1 MSDDPLRDLNASPL
15 NPLPGVVWLLIGA
28 VLGVEAVLSAASH
41 GLIGGAQGVGWRIA
55 AIQEHG
61 FSSAIQHWML
71 ENRQFPPMHLTRYV
85 SFSFVHGTAMHAVFA
100 GVMLAAM
107 GKMLAERFG
116 PARFLALALVVP
128 VLAAVIF
135 GLVVGQDQLGWLFG
149 AMPMAFGL
157 VGGFT
162 WLRWRDAADAVARR
176 RAFGLIAVLLGARLG
191 FGLLAETGPAWI
203 ADASGFVLGFGLSAL
218 VLGPGS
224 WQRTRAR
231 LRG

>member
-1 MSDDPLRDLNASPL
+1 MSDDPLSDLTASPI
-15 NPLPGVVWLLIGA
+15 NPLPLAVWLLIVA
-28 VLGVEAVLSAASH
+28 VLGVEAVLSAAGY
-41 GLIGGAQGVGWRIA
+41 GLIGGPQGVGWRIA
-55 AIQEHG
+55 AIQEHA
-61 FSSAIQHWML
+61 FSSAIQHWMV
-71 ENRQFPPMHLTRYV
+71 ENHRAPLPHLSRYL
-85 SFSFVHGTAMHAVFA
+85 SYSFVHGTAMHAVFA

-116 PARFLALALVVP
+116 PARFLTLALLVP
-128 VLAAVIF
+128 VLAAVVF

-162 WLRWRDAADAVARR
+162 WQRWREAADAPARR
-176 RAFGLIAVLLGARLG
+176 RAFALIGMLLGARLA

-203 ADASGFVLGFGLSAL
+203 ADASAFVLGFGLSAL